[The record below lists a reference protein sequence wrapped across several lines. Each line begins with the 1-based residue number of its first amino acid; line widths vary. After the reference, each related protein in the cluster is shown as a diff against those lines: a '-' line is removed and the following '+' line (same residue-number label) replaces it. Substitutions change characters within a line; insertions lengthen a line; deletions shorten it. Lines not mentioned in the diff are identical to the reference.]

1 MTTRASLHGIV
12 DDLPD
17 DLLPIAELSLARLT
31 KGDDEFWAALVAAP
45 EDDEPLTEVEHQ
57 RLDRAWE
64 LLRRGVVITDDELD
78 SQLGE

>member
-1 MTTRASLHGIV
+1 MTSRATIHGIV

-17 DLLPIAELSLARLT
+17 ELLPIAELSLARLA
-31 KGDDEFWAALVAAP
+31 KGTDEFWAALLAAP
-45 EDDEPLTEVEHQ
+45 EDDEPLTEVERQ

-64 LLRRGVVITDDELD
+64 LLRRGAVITDDELD

>member
-17 DLLPIAELSLARLT
+17 DLLPIAELSLARLA
-31 KGDDEFWAALVAAP
+31 KRDDEFWGTLLRAR
-45 EDDEPLTEVEHQ
+45 EDDEVLSDAGRE

-64 LLRRGVVITDDELD
+64 LLRRRALVPDEELD
-78 SQLGE
+78 RLLGE